1 VNAAERIEEEASRWL
16 AARDSAG
23 KAANDPAFDLWL
35 GADIRHR
42 VAFLKLQK
50 CWQRVDRLSNLKPLD
65 RVPDRDLLKTHRR
78 PFAVAIAASV
88 ALLVIATG
96 TWVYFDQFRWQRYE
110 TGVGGFSKVSLDD
123 GSTID
128 LNTNSSIS
136 VRLSRKVR
144 EVRLERGEG
153 RFEVAHDR
161 RRPFVVSAAGANVRA
176 LGTAFTVR
184 LRAPTRVDVLVSEGR
199 VAIASESVS
208 RSPPLYANEAATVL
222 PDRVSVTRVEPQL
235 LARRL
240 AWTSGRIV
248 LQGETLSEAIAEFNR
263 YNKRQLAVDPSIA
276 ALRVGG
282 NFDATDPESFATT
295 LASAFQLRIAPFAN
309 EAIVLKPP

>member
-1 VNAAERIEEEASRWL
+1 VTAAERIEEEASRWL
-16 AARDSAG
+16 ASRDAAG
-23 KAANDPAFDLWL
+23 KAANDPDFDRWL

-42 VAFLKLQK
+42 VAYLKLQK
-50 CWQRVDRLSNLKPLD
+50 TWQRVDRLRDLKPLD
-65 RVPDRDLLKTHRR
+65 RAANPDLLEVHRR
-78 PFAVAIAASV
+78 PWPVALAASIALLAVAA
-88 ALLVIATG
+88 G
-96 TWVYFDQFRWQRYE
+96 TWMYVDQFRWQRYE
-110 TGVGGFSKVSLDD
+110 TGVGGFSRVSLDD
-123 GSTID
+123 GSIID
-128 LNTNSSIS
+128 LNTNSAIS
-136 VRLSRKVR
+136 VRLGRTQR

-153 RFEVAHDR
+153 RFDVAPDR
-161 RRPFVVSAAGANVRA
+161 DRPFVVSAADANVRA

-184 LRAPTRVDVLVSEGR
+184 LREAKQVDVLVSEGR
-199 VAIASESVS
+199 VAIASETVS

-222 PDRVSVTRVEPQL
+222 PGRVSVTRVEPQL

-276 ALRVGG
+276 TLRVGG
-282 NFDATDPESFATT
+282 NFDATDPESFAAA
-295 LASAFQLRIAPFAN
+295 LASAFQLRIAPFSG